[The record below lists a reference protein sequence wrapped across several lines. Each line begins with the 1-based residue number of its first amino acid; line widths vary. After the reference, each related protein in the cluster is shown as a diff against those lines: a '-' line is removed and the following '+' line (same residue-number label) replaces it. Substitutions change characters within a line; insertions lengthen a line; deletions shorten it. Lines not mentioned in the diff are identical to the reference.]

1 MVTYMTIGELKQIIN
16 KIDDDMEVF
25 IRNSVN
31 FCGNIGELEQVEL
44 TTYGFFGKNI
54 PCVVFNTA
62 HTKEK
67 LETEKDDFGD
77 EIIRKFAD
85 K

>member
-1 MVTYMTIGELKQIIN
+1 MTIGELKQIIN

-25 IRNSVN
+25 IHNSVN

-44 TTYGFFGKNI
+44 TTYGFFGKSL
-54 PCVVFNTA
+54 PCIVLNTA

-67 LETEKDDFGD
+67 LETEKEGFED
-77 EIIRKFAD
+77 EAIRKFVD
-85 K
+85 KQIL